1 MPNKHLNGQPVTRV
15 ALCKSVGKI
24 CSYVAVGN
32 WRAAYEWKDTLMHQ
46 LEKMLPEQ
54 ARLQD

>member
-1 MPNKHLNGQPVTRV
+1 MPSKHMQPVTRV

-32 WRAAYEWKDTLMHQ
+32 WRAAYEWKDTLIQQ

-54 ARLQD
+54 ARSKD